1 MLAQD
6 QELYVRD
13 RHILRLAW
21 RYLASQGRAILS
33 GLNKSVLVVCGMYL
47 HAYNICLVTGTKLQ
61 NRKHLMIF
69 WLFLPHLILM
79 QEEQFS
85 IFDHDFLQETSIR
98 RRSLLP
104 LALKIYVWFFMA
116 ASGFSFMNSIYFYLR
131 YQSLSGF
138 ELSDGIALLTIFI
151 GLLFSVLSFL
161 ANLFILLEKKQ
172 AILFALVVVALS
184 ILFSGYSLFMRASLL
199 RINPAGLIMEAGWQ
213 LLKAPYIIM
222 LIKIKR
228 AWEAASRSV

>member
-1 MLAQD
+1 
-6 QELYVRD
+6 
-13 RHILRLAW
+13 
-21 RYLASQGRAILS
+21 
-33 GLNKSVLVVCGMYL
+33 
-47 HAYNICLVTGTKLQ
+47 
-61 NRKHLMIF
+61 
-69 WLFLPHLILM
+69 
-79 QEEQFS
+79 
-85 IFDHDFLQETSIR
+85 
-98 RRSLLP
+98 
-104 LALKIYVWFFMA
+104 
-116 ASGFSFMNSIYFYLR
+116 MNSIYFYLR